1 MLNKLRWLTAILIL
15 LAVFGMITGCATAG
29 PQQISPTA
37 KAEAGAVVTLIPAPS
52 PVPPTA
58 TVSLPPTATF
68 TLTPLPFTPTNTATM
83 APSATSSDTPTASPI
98 ASATPAPGTQ
108 PGALLPGAGGSG
120 NTVKVF
126 LIALSP
132 GGAAGCGGSAV
143 AVSAGIPRTKDIA
156 ADIKAALNA
165 LFSMK
170 SKYYG
175 SLYNPVSYSTFRVQ
189 KIDYEN
195 SSGFLTVWLSG
206 KYRPSGNDCD
216 NTWVKAQIWSTA
228 KQFGASSTNFY
239 INGPNPFGDF
249 VSNDK

>member
-1 MLNKLRWLTAILIL
+1 MKKLRL
-15 LAVFGMITGCATAG
+15 LAMILTLLVVLGTLVGCTPAKPEQGAPIIPANAAGMSTPLA
-29 PQQISPTA
+29 QPTA
-37 KAEAGAVVTLIPAPS
+37 TETLP
-52 PVPPTA
+52 PPTA
-58 TVSLPPTATF
+58 TI
-68 TLTPLPFTPTNTATM
+68 TLTPLPSTPTLTPTWT
-83 APSATSSDTPTASPI
+83 PSATPTASPT
-98 ASATPAPGTQ
+98 ASLTPMPSKQ
-108 PGALLPGAGGSG
+108 PGALLPGGSG
-120 NTVKVF
+120 NTVKVY

-132 GGAAGCGGSAV
+132 GGTAGCGGSAV
-143 AVSAGIPRTKDIA
+143 PVSAGIARTKDIA

-206 KYRPSGNDCD
+206 KYRPTGNDCD

-228 KQFGASSTNFY
+228 KQFGAKSTNFY